1 MRRALAIVLAAASA
15 RDGILL
21 LDEFE
26 AGIHFSV
33 LQKVLPVVFTACKHF
48 DVEVF
53 ATTHSLEAIDA
64 VLSIERASLD
74 DVAAFRLPSK
84 TTDSVV
90 TRYTGQALFELR
102 YESGMEVR

>member
-1 MRRALAIVLAAASA
+1 MRRALALVVAAASA
-15 RDGILL
+15 QDGIFL

-26 AGIHFSV
+26 AGIHFSA
-33 LQKVLPVVFTACKHF
+33 LQKVLPVLFRACQHF
-48 DVEVF
+48 NVEVF

-64 VLSIERASLD
+64 VLRIEGVSLD

-90 TRYTGQALFELR
+90 TRYSGQAL
-102 YESGMEVR
+102 